1 MSSYKQHLNKI
12 EDEQYLS
19 SFVKNIEAELFFQFI
34 TWKENLIKLYFYI
47 CEDRGI
53 QRYLSSMRMSNNY
66 KPEFTDQEVMTV
78 YIHGTTA
85 GFSKV
90 KQIYKYTRRYLSDW
104 FPLLPS
110 YQAFCDRLNKLPYC
124 FQILVRSINC
134 TALQGLAFKNE
145 KVIDSVPIIVTGKS
159 RSSSAKVAPQLC
171 NKGYCSSKQMYYYG
185 LKLHVTGIIR
195 PFELPM
201 PEASWITGAG
211 ENDLTVARPVFESTS
226 NCKIYAD
233 KIYGDTEL
241 DARMQATQNSIVLTP
256 VKKEKGQTIV
266 NAADDIYSY
275 LVSTVRQP
283 IESFFN
289 WIIEK
294 TQIQFAQRVR
304 SEKGLL
310 IHVWANM
317 QRHYSYYLTF

>member
-1 MSSYKQHLNKI
+1 M
-12 EDEQYLS
+12 
-19 SFVKNIEAELFFQFI
+19 

-53 QRYLSSMRMSNNY
+53 QEYLSGLRMSNNQTV
-66 KPEFTDQEVMTV
+66 KFTDEEVITV
-78 YIHGTTA
+78 YIFGITQN
-85 GFSKV
+85 FSKV
-90 KQIYKYTRRYLSDW
+90 KHIYKYTKRYLSDW

-110 YQAFCDRLNKLPYC
+110 YQAFDERLNKLHCC
-124 FQILVRSINC
+124 FEVLVRSI
-134 TALQGLAFKNE
+134 ALKALPRLEFRNE

-185 LKLHVTGIIR
+185 LKLHVAGIVR
-195 PFELPM
+195 PGTLPI
-201 PEASWITGAG
+201 PETSWITAAG
-211 ENDLTVARPVFESTS
+211 ENDLTVARPVFDCMT

-233 KIYGDTEL
+233 KIYADSDLNIG
-241 DARMQATQNSIVLTP
+241 MQTKQNSTILTP
-256 VKKEKGQTIV
+256 VKKDKGQKILD
-266 NAADDIYSY
+266 AADDIYSY
-275 LVSTVRQP
+275 LVSKVRQP

-289 WIIEK
+289 WVIEK

-310 IHVWANM
+310 VHVWGKFAAALFL
-317 QRHYSYYLTF
+317 LTNLLTLD